1 MNTELK
7 NVVLSTEIKAQYD
20 ECVKKLLGHKIILAH
35 ILAKS
40 VDEFRGMR
48 PEEVVHLI
56 EGEPL
61 ISKVPVEL
69 GLTNKIVGVDEI
81 VGLNTENSEVYAGYV
96 RFDII
101 FYVRTKDGVSQ
112 IIINIEAQK
121 TDPTDY
127 DILNRAIF
135 YISRMI
141 SSQKNREFKGSNYND
156 IKKVYSI
163 WICMNMKEDCMNHI
177 HLTNDVIMGDY
188 KWKGKLELLNI
199 IMVGVSGKLSDK
211 EENNELHRLLG
222 ILLSEKLK
230 VDKKLDILENEYDIP
245 MEESIE
251 EEVKTMC
258 NLSEGIEERAM
269 EAGRKEGI
277 EEGRKAGLKEQLKQ
291 QVQKKLLK
299 GKDIDVIAEELEEEV
314 DVIEKVIAELEQ

>member
-7 NVVLSTEIKAQYD
+7 NAVLSTDIKAQYD

-40 VDEFRGMR
+40 IDEFRGMR

-61 ISKVPVEL
+61 ISKVPVEP

-211 EENNELHRLLG
+211 EENNGLHRLLG
-222 ILLSEKLK
+222 TLLSEKLK

-314 DVIEKVIAELEQ
+314 DVIEKVVAELEQ